1 MYNVELDYLTVA
13 NDILHNGIEQSG
25 RNGVTKRLPF
35 QTLDFNISKNFPLL
49 TSRKIFYT
57 GALGE
62 YAAFIRQPKHI
73 DRFKFFNCN
82 YWDKWSD
89 NNGNINID
97 YGNKWINW
105 EGVNQ
110 YEEVLNELKTNP
122 TSRRLLIS
130 GWDPSNLSKVDLP
143 CCHYSYQFWSDGTNL
158 NLLWNQ
164 RSGDWMIGIPSDM
177 ILASIMLLSFASLAN
192 LKPQNIKMIIG
203 DAHIYEE
210 HFKNVDRQLG
220 NTLYA
225 LPEYKFKEQESL
237 YTFWP
242 KDLEL
247 INYQYSNDIKYLLK
261 E

>member
-1 MYNVELDYLTVA
+1 
-13 NDILHNGIEQSG
+13 
-25 RNGVTKRLPF
+25 
-35 QTLDFNISKNFPLL
+35 
-49 TSRKIFYT
+49 
-57 GALGE
+57 
-62 YAAFIRQPKHI
+62 
-73 DRFKFFNCN
+73 
-82 YWDKWSD
+82 
-89 NNGNINID
+89 
-97 YGNKWINW
+97 
-105 EGVNQ
+105 
-110 YEEVLNELKTNP
+110 
-122 TSRRLLIS
+122 
-130 GWDPSNLSKVDLP
+130 
-143 CCHYSYQFWSDGTNL
+143 
-158 NLLWNQ
+158 
-164 RSGDWMIGIPSDM
+164 M